1 MICSCHGVDAILIV
15 GGDGYCRHS
24 SKAGNNILSWHLNQR
39 NLKFEIYYQICEF
52 VVNLI
57 SDMIANNLNSSIA
70 IHPGEMIKD
79 EIEYRGIPQKALAAE
94 IGLPASVLNEVLN
107 GKRAVTTEYA
117 LLLEAALGI
126 EADLWLRLQTEYNKQ
141 VAKSNPSFMARL
153 EKIRQVAAFL

>member
-1 MICSCHGVDAILIV
+1 MEVKVEGV
-15 GGDGYCRHS
+15 S
-24 SKAGNNILSWHLNQR
+24 P
-39 NLKFEIYYQICEF
+39 
-52 VVNLI
+52 
-57 SDMIANNLNSSIA
+57 DMIANNLNPSNP

-79 EIEYRGIPQKALAAE
+79 EIEFRGISQKALAAE

-126 EADLWLRLQTEYNKQ
+126 EADLWLKLQSEYNKQ
-141 VAKSNPSFMARL
+141 IAKSDSSFVARL

>member
-1 MICSCHGVDAILIV
+1 MEVKVEGV
-15 GGDGYCRHS
+15 S
-24 SKAGNNILSWHLNQR
+24 P
-39 NLKFEIYYQICEF
+39 
-52 VVNLI
+52 
-57 SDMIANNLNSSIA
+57 DMIANNLYPSNA

-79 EIEYRGIPQKALAAE
+79 EIESRGISQKDLAAE

-126 EADLWLRLQTEYNKQ
+126 EADLWLKLQSDYNKQ
-141 VAKSNPSFMARL
+141 VARSDKSFMARL

>member
-1 MICSCHGVDAILIV
+1 MEIKVEGV
-15 GGDGYCRHS
+15 S
-24 SKAGNNILSWHLNQR
+24 P
-39 NLKFEIYYQICEF
+39 
-52 VVNLI
+52 
-57 SDMIANNLNSSIA
+57 DMIANNLNPSKP

-79 EIEYRGIPQKALAAE
+79 EIEYRGITQKELAAE

-126 EADLWLRLQTEYNKQ
+126 EADLWLRLQSDYNKQ
-141 VAKSNPSFMARL
+141 IAKSDTSFMARL